1 MDTTRTHRKGNGTIF
16 DFAELADGKFIC
28 SGYATQFDGH
38 PCDAIFRVHG
48 DGALDTTFN
57 SNVYNGRAF
66 AYLPLPDG
74 RVYAGGRFRRSVA
87 PADTLRLVRFM
98 PDGAL
103 DPSFSIPHFSLGAL
117 PGIPEAVVSYLY
129 PWDDGK
135 FIATGQF
142 QYVNGLPRRGICML
156 DSTGTVTD
164 AFDDCGVG
172 SFVYQGFTYATIES
186 VVRDTVN
193 NYLYVNGAYTGYS
206 DGATNDTQQRF
217 VTRLHVGDITTGAT
231 SAIAPP
237 VISLYPNPSSGNVT
251 LELERVPGN
260 ALLVVRDALGREVL
274 RQRVT
279 DHYTMLTLSSSGM
292 YVMELWD
299 GTSRVA
305 VRRIVVE

>member
-1 MDTTRTHRKGNGTIF
+1 MCIR
-16 DFAELADGKFIC
+16 
-28 SGYATQFDGH
+28 
-38 PCDAIFRVHG
+38 
-48 DGALDTTFN
+48 
-57 SNVYNGRAF
+57 
-66 AYLPLPDG
+66 
-74 RVYAGGRFRRSVA
+74 
-87 PADTLRLVRFM
+87 
-98 PDGAL
+98 
-103 DPSFSIPHFSLGAL
+103 
-117 PGIPEAVVSYLY
+117 
-129 PWDDGK
+129 
-135 FIATGQF
+135 
-142 QYVNGLPRRGICML
+142 
-156 DSTGTVTD
+156 DS
-164 AFDDCGVG
+164 
-172 SFVYQGFTYATIES
+172 
-186 VVRDTVN
+186 
-193 NYLYVNGAYTGYS
+193 AYTGYS